1 MIKIIGIS
9 SVLLALVACG
19 GGDDTSSEDST
30 TSQNEGTKITLDISG
45 ITDGEK
51 VKLWVFEDGEEKS
64 IDSAYAKGGQI
75 VVRTVTKE
83 LREYVL
89 DIGEDH
95 KMVYLF
101 ADESAEDITINGDYE
116 DIGTN
121 YNVTGDQNSVD
132 YHDYWMFLQPMLNEE
147 ELVNKKLGLVAVSD
161 EAALTKLQGQLDS
174 MSLIQRQYAIDYID
188 QKPSSPV
195 SWIMLQEFYPPAGI
209 KEFDSTDLDY
219 FEKVAN
225 AMEEKYPYSEYPGY
239 VRESIANTQAQLAK
253 LGEGLNDAA
262 PDLAYENP
270 DGKVMKL
277 SDLRGKVVLLDFW
290 ASWCGPCRQENPNVV
305 RTYEKY
311 KDKGFTVFSVSLDK
325 DINAWKAAI
334 KADNLSWP
342 NHVSDLKGWQSE
354 AAAIYKVNS
363 IPATFLLDQNGVV
376 IAKNLRGSMLE
387 QKLLEVL

>member
-19 GGDDTSSEDST
+19 SGEETSSEAVT
-30 TSQNEGTKITLDISG
+30 ENQGTKITLDISG
-45 ITDGEK
+45 MTDGEK
-51 VKLWVFEDGEEKS
+51 VKLWVFEDGEEKA
-64 IDSAYAKGGQI
+64 IDSANVQGGQI
-75 VVRTVTKE
+75 AVKTVTKE

-89 DIGEDH
+89 DIGEKH
-95 KMVYLF
+95 QMVYLF
-101 ADESAEDITINGDYE
+101 ADETAEDIAISGDYK
-116 DIGTN
+116 DIGSN
-121 YNVTGDQNSVD
+121 YTISGDQNSID
-132 YHDYWMFLQPMLNEE
+132 YHDYWMFLQPMLSEE
-147 ELVNKKLGLVAVSD
+147 ELVTKKLGLVAASD
-161 EAALTKLQGQLDS
+161 EQALTKLQAELDS
-174 MSLIQRQYAIDYID
+174 MSQIQREYAIDYID
-188 QKPSSPV
+188 EKPSSPV

-209 KEFDSTDLDY
+209 EQFDSSDLGY
-219 FEKVAN
+219 FEKVAI

-239 VRESIANTQAQLAK
+239 VRESITNTQAQLSK

-270 DGKVMKL
+270 EGKIMKL

-290 ASWCGPCRQENPNVV
+290 ASWCGPCRKENPNVV

-311 KDKGFTVFSVSLDK
+311 KDKGFTVFSVSLDN
-325 DINAWKAAI
+325 DMNAWKAAI
-334 KADNLSWP
+334 KADNLSWS

-376 IAKNLRGSMLE
+376 IAKNLRGSSLE

>member
-1 MIKIIGIS
+1 MIKLIGIS

-19 GGDDTSSEDST
+19 SGEETSSEAAT
-30 TSQNEGTKITLDISG
+30 ENQGTKITLDISG
-45 ITDGEK
+45 MTDGEK
-51 VKLWVFEDGEEKS
+51 VKLWVFEDGEEKA
-64 IDSAYAKGGQI
+64 IDSANVQGGQI
-75 VVRTVTKE
+75 VLKTVTKE

-89 DIGEDH
+89 DIGEKH
-95 KMVYLF
+95 QMVYLF
-101 ADESAEDITINGDYE
+101 ADESAEDIAISGDYK

-121 YNVTGDQNSVD
+121 YTISGDQNSID
-132 YHDYWMFLQPMLNEE
+132 YHDYWMFLKPMLSEE
-147 ELVNKKLGLVAVSD
+147 ELVTKKLGLVAASD
-161 EAALTKLQGQLDS
+161 EQALTKLQAELDS
-174 MSLIQRQYAIDYID
+174 MSQIQREYAIDYID
-188 QKPSSPV
+188 EKPSSPV

-209 KEFDSTDLDY
+209 EQFDSSDLGY
-219 FEKVAN
+219 FEKVAI

-239 VRESIANTQAQLAK
+239 VRESITNTQAQLSK

-270 DGKVMKL
+270 EGKIMKL

-290 ASWCGPCRQENPNVV
+290 ASWCGPCRKENPNVV

-311 KDKGFTVFSVSLDK
+311 KDKGFTVFSVSLDN
-325 DINAWKAAI
+325 DMNAWKAAI

-376 IAKNLRGSMLE
+376 IAKNLRGSSLE